1 MKNIHF
7 ILTGGTINK
16 VYNPSTE
23 KPEITDQPVIAH
35 YLEHAVK
42 PDAQLSF
49 YTVCLKDSL
58 EITPQDRDDILRAV
72 QNSSAKNIII
82 THGTSTMTD
91 TLEFLH
97 GKTGDKTVV
106 LMGAMVPLKEFT
118 MSDGGFNLGYAMA
131 QVQSLEAGVYICMNA
146 STFEAGKVQ
155 KDVRAARFVSR

>member
-16 VYNPSTE
+16 IYNPSTE

-42 PDAQLSF
+42 PHVQLSF
-49 YTVCLKDSL
+49 ETICLKDSL
-58 EITPQDRDDILRAV
+58 DITPQDRADILRAV
-72 QNSSAKNIII
+72 QKTNVKNIII

-91 TLEFLH
+91 TLEFLD
-97 GKTGDKTVV
+97 GQTEDKTIV

-131 QVQSLEAGVYICMNA
+131 QVQSLHTGVYICMNA
-146 STFEAGKVQ
+146 ATFKAGEVR
-155 KDVRAARFVSR
+155 KDAAAAKFKQA